1 MGIELSQLVQ
11 EMGERLCVE
20 VNADSGAR
28 VDRMAPL
35 SDVLTDPP
43 ADLDRGILVLAGT
56 QWLQNIDSTELRLVL
71 MEAKS
76 RGMVGLVTSD
86 LPDISEEVT
95 NVFRQL
101 KLLLAAVPSGLTEE
115 PRAIPSLYFQLQAV
129 LDREVQQ
136 NQNRLSIVEELL
148 AALNDQNPI
157 SSLIRQLGRHCQGSA
172 LLYDSVGK
180 IVESTGSAPANLV
193 NSELSRRELSEGL
206 FEVGRWSVIGRDVSI
221 RTQSYVLVLASR
233 SRGPLDE
240 LGPFLLDSVANLLGT
255 FQSLDSFA
263 MVQQV
268 QHSAHLLKEL
278 ELGIPLGREMQ
289 YWDRLREYGFTSF
302 SPLRFVTAATANH
315 RLLTT
320 AELES
325 IAQFAARSAT
335 PVLVSENTRTSEL
348 PPGFHMLAQES
359 PALEQW
365 LMQRSGT
372 MSVGVSAP
380 YSELSRS
387 PEMCRS
393 AQLAE
398 NMGLRRLR
406 ASQNSLTSVVYVD
419 RLSPAEYLLSRAY
432 SHRDQAPLEEYIVKL
447 QEHPDLLD
455 SLVAYFSH
463 GMKVAE
469 TAQALGVHQN
479 TLRYR
484 LTKIANL
491 LGTPLSEPATIANL
505 YLALYEELSGAAQ
518 T

>member
-193 NSELSRRELSEGL
+193 NSE
-206 FEVGRWSVIGRDVSI
+206 
-221 RTQSYVLVLASR
+221 
-233 SRGPLDE
+233 
-240 LGPFLLDSVANLLGT
+240 
-255 FQSLDSFA
+255 
-263 MVQQV
+263 
-268 QHSAHLLKEL
+268 
-278 ELGIPLGREMQ
+278 
-289 YWDRLREYGFTSF
+289 
-302 SPLRFVTAATANH
+302 
-315 RLLTT
+315 
-320 AELES
+320 
-325 IAQFAARSAT
+325 
-335 PVLVSENTRTSEL
+335 
-348 PPGFHMLAQES
+348 PGS
-359 PALEQW
+359 
-365 LMQRSGT
+365 T
-372 MSVGVSAP
+372 
-380 YSELSRS
+380 
-387 PEMCRS
+387 
-393 AQLAE
+393 
-398 NMGLRRLR
+398 
-406 ASQNSLTSVVYVD
+406 D
-419 RLSPAEYLLSRAY
+419 
-432 SHRDQAPLEEYIVKL
+432 
-447 QEHPDLLD
+447 
-455 SLVAYFSH
+455 
-463 GMKVAE
+463 
-469 TAQALGVHQN
+469 
-479 TLRYR
+479 
-484 LTKIANL
+484 
-491 LGTPLSEPATIANL
+491 
-505 YLALYEELSGAAQ
+505 
-518 T
+518 